1 MARVPRSAQSRF
13 VAVRKD
19 RRFELRDDRLVDTK
33 RNELYPWGLPNHV
46 TVEFG
51 TLGRSSSGEVA
62 GSPMD
67 GPLRFTPDGLPA
79 DDASTEALAH
89 EVEPWLFVVDGRL
102 RPASSAPPTSEDP
115 VAWECYMR
123 NLGYADPDS
132 AYSPVSF
139 LADPDALAASLAR
152 KRAGRLTAGRTRA
165 CPVGGREMTHRV
177 RSETPPAIP
186 PRVFTCSDKRWRE
199 TLIARVATLFDQN
212 REEQVV
218 IEVTDLLLTGCVSMH
233 SLPDPLREVL
243 ERAPY
248 RQRCFDR
255 LWSACFRRRQL
266 AWSRC
271 VTRAPITVE
280 FAHRGTCFRFVI
292 PKRRPG
298 ESEARHRRGVDAL
311 RFLNQVSFAE
321 KRGVEDRDLV
331 AAALWAGQEFLVP
344 KPVPF
349 RRRSLDAVCR
359 DMGANSRRA
368 RRLYHVF
375 THEPPLLMTSW
386 RRILSRKGGRP
397 STAERRAL
405 EEHLWRQR
413 GARLTEAE
421 LRQEHGAEAAFALLD
436 KANLMEHGFKY
447 GRGLPVPAARTVRR
461 ARTLRRRALRELD
474 RIRTACGR
482 RLSRPV
488 EDRSERRP

>member
-13 VAVRKD
+13 IALRED
-19 RRFELRDDRLVDTK
+19 RRFVLQEDRLVDTK

-51 TLGRSSSGEVA
+51 TLGRSSPGEVA
-62 GSPMD
+62 GAPKD
-67 GPLRFTPDGLPA
+67 GRLRFTPDGLPA
-79 DDASTEALAH
+79 DDESAQALAH

-102 RPASSAPPTSEDP
+102 RPASSAAPASNAPED
-115 VAWECYMR
+115 WEQMLR
-123 NLGYADPDS
+123 HRGLGDPDTPDRS
-132 AYSPVSF
+132 HVYVE
-139 LADPDALAASLAR
+139 DVDALRASR
-152 KRAGRLTAGRTRA
+152 
-165 CPVGGREMTHRV
+165 VGHC
-177 RSETPPAIP
+177 SEWQVGLDEPAP
-186 PRVFTCSDKRWRE
+186 KPATVFTCSERRWRE
-199 TLIARVATLFDQN
+199 TLIARVATLFDQD
-212 REEQVV
+212 RQEHVV
-218 IEVTDLLLTGCVSMH
+218 SEVTDLLLTGCVSMH

-248 RQRCFDR
+248 RQHCFDR

-266 AWSRC
+266 AWSRG

-280 FAHRGTCFRFVI
+280 FEHRGARFRFVI

-298 ESEARHRRGVDAL
+298 ESEARHQRAVSAL
-311 RFLNQVSFAE
+311 RFLNEVPFAE

-331 AAALWAGQEFLVP
+331 AAALWAGQEYLVP
-344 KPVPF
+344 RPPPV
-349 RRRSLDAVCR
+349 RHRSLEAVCR
-359 DMGANSRRA
+359 DMGASSRRA

-397 STAERRAL
+397 SSAERRAL

-421 LRQEHGAEAAFALLD
+421 LRQEPGAEAAFALLD
-436 KANLMEHGFKY
+436 KANLMEHGFMY
-447 GRGLPVPAARTVRR
+447 GRGLPVPTARAVRR

-482 RLSRPV
+482 RLSGPV